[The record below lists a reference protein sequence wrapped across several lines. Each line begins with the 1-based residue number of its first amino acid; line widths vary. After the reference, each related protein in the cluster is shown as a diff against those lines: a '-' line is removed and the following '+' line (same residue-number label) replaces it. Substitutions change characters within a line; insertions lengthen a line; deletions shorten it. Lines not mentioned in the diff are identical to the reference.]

1 MLFYF
6 LLSRKSS
13 NFEKILNSF
22 NYMSISINEFRVLR
36 TLSDGEQHAKAP
48 KGLTDAQF
56 CIAVQLLKQKK
67 LIHADF
73 EEGGKV
79 VSSQINMAGRA
90 VLADLKELEKK
101 ILNHALYARNI
112 RECDYKILLDLKNN
126 GSNAFSKEIKDD
138 STFFERLSC
147 LRRNKWIAVKF
158 NYYSLSDK
166 GFELLAA
173 IEYEV
178 NETLSK
184 KNIQVPVFI
193 EPDADIQDSFA
204 DSANQVEQKSKT
216 QLDNTFDIRIKEG
229 HLSDFI
235 KVIKAMCDANYFV
248 KKDGGK
254 VNQVD
259 VMDLMSEA
267 FHSAQLKDGKYSSLL
282 SKSTKAQKRT
292 YLNTFEELEK
302 KAENFYK
309 VCLEKANNKD

>member
-1 MLFYF
+1 MY
-6 LLSRKSS
+6 
-13 NFEKILNSF
+13 ISF
-22 NYMSISINEFRVLR
+22 NEFRVLR
-36 TLSDGEQHAKAP
+36 TLSDGEQHDKAP

-56 CIAVQLLKQKK
+56 CIAVQLLKQKN
-67 LIHADF
+67 LIYAAF

-79 VSSQINMAGRA
+79 VSSQIKMAGSA
-90 VLADLKELEKK
+90 VLDDLKEQEKV
-101 ILNHALYARNI
+101 ILNHVLCEKNI
-112 RECDYKILLDLKNN
+112 RGCDYKILLDLKNN
-126 GSNAFSKEIKDD
+126 GSKDFSKEIRDD

-166 GFELLAA
+166 GFELLEA

-178 NETLSK
+178 NEALSK
-184 KNIQVPVFI
+184 KNIQLPGFI
-193 EPDADIQDSFA
+193 EPDADIQDSLA

-235 KVIKAMCDANYFV
+235 KVIKAMCDANYFE

-259 VMDLMSEA
+259 IMDLMSEA
-267 FHSAQLKDGKYSSLL
+267 LYTDQLKGGKYSTLL
-282 SKSTKAQKRT
+282 SKSTKAQKST
-292 YLNTFEELEK
+292 YLNTFVELED
-302 KAENFYK
+302 KAKTFYK
-309 VCLEKANNKD
+309 ACLEKANNKD

>member
-1 MLFYF
+1 
-6 LLSRKSS
+6 
-13 NFEKILNSF
+13 
-22 NYMSISINEFRVLR
+22 MSITINEFRVLR
-36 TLSDGEQHAKAP
+36 TLSDGEQHDKAP

-178 NETLSK
+178 NEALSK
-184 KNIQVPVFI
+184 KNIQVPGFI

-204 DSANQVEQKSKT
+204 DSANQVELKSKT
-216 QLDNTFDIRIKEG
+216 QSDKTSDIRIKEG
-229 HLSDFI
+229 RLSGFM
-235 KVIKAMCDANYFV
+235 KVIKAMCDANYFE

-254 VNQVD
+254 VNQGD

-267 FHSAQLKDGKYSSLL
+267 FHSDQLNGKNYSSLL
-282 SKSTKAQKRT
+282 NKSAKAQKNT
-292 YLNTFEELEK
+292 YLKTFEELED
-302 KAENFYK
+302 KAETYYEA
-309 VCLEKANNKD
+309 CHDRANNKY

>member
-178 NETLSK
+178 NEALSK
-184 KNIQVPVFI
+184 KNIQVPGFI

-216 QLDNTFDIRIKEG
+216 QSDKTSDICIKG
-229 HLSDFI
+229 GRLSGFM
-235 KVIKAMCDANYFV
+235 KVIKAMCDANYFE

-254 VNQVD
+254 VNQGD

-267 FHSAQLKDGKYSSLL
+267 FHSDQLNGKNYSSLL
-282 SKSTKAQKRT
+282 NKSAKAQKNT
-292 YLNTFEELEK
+292 YLKTFEELED
-302 KAENFYK
+302 KAETYYEA
-309 VCLEKANNKD
+309 CHDRANNKY

>member
-1 MLFYF
+1 
-6 LLSRKSS
+6 
-13 NFEKILNSF
+13 
-22 NYMSISINEFRVLR
+22 MSITINEFRVLR
-36 TLSDGEQHAKAP
+36 TLADGEQHDKAP

-56 CIAVQLLKQKK
+56 CIAVQLLEQKK
-67 LIHADF
+67 LIYAAF

-79 VSSQINMAGRA
+79 ISSQIKMAGSA
-90 VLADLKELEKK
+90 VLDDLKEQEKV
-101 ILNHALYARNI
+101 ILNHVLCEKNI

-166 GFELLAA
+166 GFELLEA

-178 NETLSK
+178 NEALSK

-216 QLDNTFDIRIKEG
+216 QSDKTSDICIKG
-229 HLSDFI
+229 GRLSGFM
-235 KVIKAMCDANYFV
+235 KVIKAMCDANYFE

-254 VNQVD
+254 VNQGD

-267 FHSAQLKDGKYSSLL
+267 FHSDQLNGKNYSSLL
-282 SKSTKAQKRT
+282 NKSAKAQKNT
-292 YLNTFEELEK
+292 YLKTFEELED
-302 KAENFYK
+302 KAETFYK
-309 VCLEKANNKD
+309 ACHDRANNKY

>member
-1 MLFYF
+1 MY
-6 LLSRKSS
+6 
-13 NFEKILNSF
+13 
-22 NYMSISINEFRVLR
+22 ISINEFRVLR
-36 TLSDGEQHAKAP
+36 TLSDGEQHDKAP

-56 CIAVQLLKQKK
+56 CIAVQLLEQKK
-67 LIHADF
+67 LIYAAF

-79 VSSQINMAGRA
+79 ISSKINMAGCA
-90 VLADLKELEKK
+90 VLDDLKELEKV

-112 RECDYKILLDLKNN
+112 RKCDYEILLDLKNN
-126 GSNAFSKEIKDD
+126 GSKDFSKEIRDD
-138 STFFERLSC
+138 STFFERLSS

-166 GFELLAA
+166 GFELLEA

-178 NETLSK
+178 NEALSK
-184 KNIQVPVFI
+184 KNIQLPGFI
-193 EPDADIQDSFA
+193 EPDADIQDSLA

-235 KVIKAMCDANYFV
+235 KVIKAMCDANYFE

-259 VMDLMSEA
+259 IMDLMSEA
-267 FHSAQLKDGKYSSLL
+267 LYTDQLKGGKYSTLL
-282 SKSTKAQKRT
+282 SKSTKAQKST
-292 YLNTFEELEK
+292 YLNTFVELED
-302 KAENFYK
+302 KAKTFYK
-309 VCLEKANNKD
+309 ACLKRANNKD

>member
-1 MLFYF
+1 
-6 LLSRKSS
+6 
-13 NFEKILNSF
+13 
-22 NYMSISINEFRVLR
+22 MSITINEFRVLR
-36 TLSDGEQHAKAP
+36 TLADGEQHDKAP

-56 CIAVQLLKQKK
+56 CIAVQLLEQKK
-67 LIHADF
+67 LIYAAF

-79 VSSQINMAGRA
+79 ISSKINMAGCA
-90 VLADLKELEKK
+90 VLDDLKELEKV

-112 RECDYKILLDLKNN
+112 RKCDYEILLDLKNN
-126 GSNAFSKEIKDD
+126 GSKDFSKEIRDD
-138 STFFERLSC
+138 STFFERLSS

-166 GFELLAA
+166 GFELLEA

-178 NETLSK
+178 NEALSK
-184 KNIQVPVFI
+184 KNIQLPGFI

-235 KVIKAMCDANYFV
+235 KVIKAMCDANYFE

-259 VMDLMSEA
+259 IMDLMSEA
-267 FHSAQLKDGKYSSLL
+267 FHSDQLNGKNYSSLL
-282 SKSTKAQKRT
+282 NKSAKAQKNT
-292 YLNTFEELEK
+292 YLKTFEELED
-302 KAENFYK
+302 KAETYYEA
-309 VCLEKANNKD
+309 CHDRANNKY

>member
-1 MLFYF
+1 
-6 LLSRKSS
+6 
-13 NFEKILNSF
+13 
-22 NYMSISINEFRVLR
+22 MSITINEFRVLR
-36 TLSDGEQHAKAP
+36 TLADGEQHDKAP

-56 CIAVQLLKQKK
+56 CIAVQLLKQKN
-67 LIHADF
+67 LIYAAF

-79 VSSQINMAGRA
+79 VSSQIKMAGSA
-90 VLADLKELEKK
+90 VLDDLKEQEKV
-101 ILNHALYARNI
+101 ILNHVLCEKNI
-112 RECDYKILLDLKNN
+112 RGCDYKILLDLKNN
-126 GSNAFSKEIKDD
+126 GSKDFSKEIRDD
-138 STFFERLSC
+138 STFFERLSS

-184 KNIQVPVFI
+184 KNIQVPGFI
-193 EPDADIQDSFA
+193 EPDADIQDSLA

-235 KVIKAMCDANYFV
+235 KVIKAMCDANYFE

-259 VMDLMSEA
+259 IMDLMSEA
-267 FHSAQLKDGKYSSLL
+267 LYTDQLKGGKYSTLL
-282 SKSTKAQKRT
+282 SKSTKAQKST
-292 YLNTFEELEK
+292 YLNTFVELED
-302 KAENFYK
+302 KAKTFYK
-309 VCLEKANNKD
+309 ACLKRANNKD

>member
-1 MLFYF
+1 
-6 LLSRKSS
+6 
-13 NFEKILNSF
+13 
-22 NYMSISINEFRVLR
+22 MSITINEFRVLR
-36 TLSDGEQHAKAP
+36 TLSDGEQHDKAP

-56 CIAVQLLKQKK
+56 CIAVQLLEQKK
-67 LIHADF
+67 LIYAAF

-79 VSSQINMAGRA
+79 ISSKINMAGCA
-90 VLADLKELEKK
+90 VLDDLKELEKV

-112 RECDYKILLDLKNN
+112 RKCDYEILLDLKNN
-126 GSNAFSKEIKDD
+126 GSKDFSKEIRDD
-138 STFFERLSC
+138 STFFERLSS

-166 GFELLAA
+166 GFELLEA

-178 NETLSK
+178 NEALSK
-184 KNIQVPVFI
+184 KSIQVPGFI
-193 EPDADIQDSFA
+193 EPDADIQDSLA

-235 KVIKAMCDANYFV
+235 KVIKAMCDANYFE

-259 VMDLMSEA
+259 IMDLMSEA
-267 FHSAQLKDGKYSSLL
+267 LYTDQLKGGKYSTLL
-282 SKSTKAQKRT
+282 SKSTKAQKST
-292 YLNTFEELEK
+292 YLNTFVELED
-302 KAENFYK
+302 KAKTFYK
-309 VCLEKANNKD
+309 ACHDRAKNKD

>member
-1 MLFYF
+1 
-6 LLSRKSS
+6 
-13 NFEKILNSF
+13 
-22 NYMSISINEFRVLR
+22 MSITINEFRVLR
-36 TLSDGEQHAKAP
+36 TLADGEQHDKAP

-56 CIAVQLLKQKK
+56 CIAVQLLEQKK
-67 LIHADF
+67 LIYAAF

-79 VSSQINMAGRA
+79 ISSQIKMAGSA
-90 VLADLKELEKK
+90 VLDDLKEQEKV
-101 ILNHALYARNI
+101 ILNHVLCEKNI
-112 RECDYKILLDLKNN
+112 RGCDYKILLDLKNN
-126 GSNAFSKEIKDD
+126 GSKDFSKEIRDD
-138 STFFERLSC
+138 STFFERLSS

-166 GFELLAA
+166 GFELIKA

-178 NETLSK
+178 NEALSK
-184 KNIQVPVFI
+184 KSIQVPGFI

-235 KVIKAMCDANYFV
+235 KVIKAMCDANYFE

-267 FHSAQLKDGKYSSLL
+267 FHSARLKDGKYSSLL
-282 SKSTKAQKRT
+282 SKSTKAQKNT
-292 YLNTFEELEK
+292 YLKTFEDLEV

>member
-1 MLFYF
+1 
-6 LLSRKSS
+6 
-13 NFEKILNSF
+13 
-22 NYMSISINEFRVLR
+22 MSITINEFRVLR
-36 TLSDGEQHAKAP
+36 TLADGEQHDKAP

-56 CIAVQLLKQKK
+56 CIAVQLLEQKK
-67 LIHADF
+67 LINAAF

-79 VSSQINMAGRA
+79 ISSKINMAGCA
-90 VLADLKELEKK
+90 VLDDLKELEKV

-112 RECDYKILLDLKNN
+112 RKCDYEILLDLKNN
-126 GSNAFSKEIKDD
+126 GSKDFSKEIRDD
-138 STFFERLSC
+138 STFFERLSS

-166 GFELLAA
+166 GFELLEA

-178 NETLSK
+178 NEALSK
-184 KNIQVPVFI
+184 KNIQLPGFI
-193 EPDADIQDSFA
+193 EPDADIQDSLA

-235 KVIKAMCDANYFV
+235 KVIKAMCDANYFE

-259 VMDLMSEA
+259 IMDLMSEA
-267 FHSAQLKDGKYSSLL
+267 LYTDQLKGGKYSTLL
-282 SKSTKAQKRT
+282 SKSTKAQKST
-292 YLNTFEELEK
+292 YLNTFVELED
-302 KAENFYK
+302 KAKTFYK
-309 VCLEKANNKD
+309 ACLKRANNKD